1 MGILQARILEWGAIS
16 CSRGS
21 SWPRDWTWVSCIA
34 GQFFTIWATREAEF
48 KCCIYLVI
56 LMKDRFLRKALLEMV
71 GFFPIS
77 YGHLSCDWIHKLNK
91 MKCVIIWWTWSL
103 WRKNTNLWFPIT
115 AREVGSV
122 VVSEFTG
129 IHNSLGYISFKS
141 LSHISSFNVYKNP
154 MKKARHSSFP
164 MLTKEEREYRQAL
177 WRVQILKWLSPWWD
191 QNPNQLALVLFPSW
205 V

>member
-1 MGILQARILEWGAIS
+1 
-16 CSRGS
+16 
-21 SWPRDWTWVSCIA
+21 
-34 GQFFTIWATREAEF
+34 
-48 KCCIYLVI
+48 
-56 LMKDRFLRKALLEMV
+56 MV

-164 MLTKEEREYRQAL
+164 MLTKEEREIQASPL
-177 WRVQILKWLSPWWD
+177 MCPDSQVTEPVMRPEPKPAGLGAVSILSVGSDSNSGDLIMKYSSYQKKKKKKTPKDYLKAFYNITSMFWWLHSELD
-191 QNPNQLALVLFPSW
+191 VSIHLGSL
-205 V
+205 

>member
-1 MGILQARILEWGAIS
+1 
-16 CSRGS
+16 
-21 SWPRDWTWVSCIA
+21 
-34 GQFFTIWATREAEF
+34 
-48 KCCIYLVI
+48 
-56 LMKDRFLRKALLEMV
+56 MV

-191 QNPNQLALVLFPSW
+191 QNPTSWPWCCFHPECREWQQLRRPPEVFILPKRKKPQRLLKSILQYHLRALMTS
-205 V
+205 